1 MPFTD
6 LMLLPFV
13 SFRFKCNFISMR
25 GLLEHAS
32 RYCGGGGVTAALDLN
47 PLGVDRG
54 HRV

>member
-6 LMLLPFV
+6 RMLLPFV
-13 SFRFKCNFISMR
+13 SVSFKCKFISMR

-32 RYCGGGGVTAALDLN
+32 RYCGGGVTAALDLN
-47 PLGVDRG
+47 PVGLDRG